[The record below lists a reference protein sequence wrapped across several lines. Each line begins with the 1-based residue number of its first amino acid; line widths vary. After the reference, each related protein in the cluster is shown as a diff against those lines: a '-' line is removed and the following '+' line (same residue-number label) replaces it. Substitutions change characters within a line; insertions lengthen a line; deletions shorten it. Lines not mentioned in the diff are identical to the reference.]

1 MLITVGPHGTVMP
14 PCQAAEMFSSLD
26 GRRAEPLT
34 VGGDGVE
41 KVAAAVHRAAT
52 GK

>member
-26 GRRAEPLT
+26 GRWAEPL